1 MGSCRGGAALASWV
15 REEAAAS
22 GPIIAARVTRGQ
34 AAAAVASVAPVRLV
48 RFCPE
53 LGRELGRLGSGG
65 LIHVRLAASSGEA
78 ALSVVDFAAGGRIA
92 RHPAASAQVLA
103 VVSGWGVV
111 SGGGG
116 EEQPIDAG
124 TAAVLEAGEEHETH
138 TAAGLVAL
146 ALEGA
151 AVRVLAEP

>member
-1 MGSCRGGAALASWV
+1 
-15 REEAAAS
+15 
-22 GPIIAARVTRGQ
+22 
-34 AAAAVASVAPVRLV
+34 VRLV
-48 RFCPE
+48 LFCPE
-53 LGRELGRLGSGG
+53 HGRELGRFGSGG

-78 ALSVVDFAAGGRIA
+78 ALSVVDLAARGRIA
-92 RHPAASAQVLA
+92 RDPAASAQVLA
-103 VVSGWGVV
+103 VVSGSGVV

-124 TAAVLEAGEEHETH
+124 TAAVREAGEEHETH

-146 ALEGA
+146 VLEGA